1 MKETRPVRRVNR
13 CEVSCSA
20 CGTVIPKG
28 ACVSTL
34 FNFYACKDRAC
45 EEAITTRY
53 HAAKVSAKAHR
64 VYA

>member
-1 MKETRPVRRVNR
+1 MKQTLPVRRVNR
-13 CEVSCSA
+13 CEISCSA
-20 CGTVIPKG
+20 CGAVIPKG

-34 FNFYACKDRAC
+34 FNYYACKNRAC
-45 EEAITTRY
+45 EEVITERY